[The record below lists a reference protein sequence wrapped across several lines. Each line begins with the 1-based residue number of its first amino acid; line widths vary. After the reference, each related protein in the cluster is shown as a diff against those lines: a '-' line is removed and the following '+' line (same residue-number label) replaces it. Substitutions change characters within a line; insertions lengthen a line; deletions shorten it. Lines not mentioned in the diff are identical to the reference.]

1 MSDSNLVHITN
12 DNWQKEVMESSVP
25 VLVDFWA
32 QWCGPCRMIAPA
44 LEELAVEL
52 QGKIKIAK
60 VDVEKNQQLAAQ
72 YQIRSIPALIIFKN
86 GTVQEQMVGAL
97 SKNDL
102 KSKLTPYIE

>member
-1 MSDSNLVHITN
+1 MSDSNVIHITS

-72 YQIRSIPALIIFKN
+72 YQIRSIPALMIFKN

-102 KSKLTPYIE
+102 QSKLKPYIE

>member
-1 MSDSNLVHITN
+1 MSDSNVIHITS

-44 LEELAVEL
+44 LEELAAEL

-72 YQIRSIPALIIFKN
+72 YQIRSIPALMIFKN

-102 KSKLTPYIE
+102 QSKLKPYIE